1 MQARRKLGILMRKT
15 AFILKTFIAPEEIL
29 SKK

>member
-1 MQARRKLGILMRKT
+1 MQARQKLGILMCKT
-15 AFILKTFIAPEEIL
+15 VFILKTFIAPEEIL